1 MSPVLAGTLTV
12 RRPKHRRRPIL
23 DPKME
28 AVLAR
33 LVAESPNGV
42 LAKTQAVKLPYLVDV
57 VATHALGQPITSGR
71 YSPWAH
77 GVVATEVYDLIT
89 SARYG
94 GEPLEGTPFAV
105 EEPMGFEDRQTLV
118 LQGDVPDLLTEEEA
132 EVVDFVA
139 IQFGGLD
146 ASRLGRLTK
155 QMNSHVKTWPSPGKA
170 VRLNEPAYEVLPV
183 GFDEVDAEIALE
195 RLRAIEKDPDRL
207 ISGAELDK
215 ELAEILR

>member
-1 MSPVLAGTLTV
+1 MK
-12 RRPKHRRRPIL
+12 RRTHRRRPVL

-33 LVAESPNGV
+33 LIAESPNGE

-57 VATHALGQPITSGR
+57 VAQHVLGRRITSGR
-71 YSPWAH
+71 YAPWAH
-77 GVVATEVYDLIT
+77 GVVATEIYDLIT

-94 GEPLEGTPFAV
+94 GEPLEGTPFEAY
-105 EEPMGFEDRQTLV
+105 EPPGFEDRQTVALAAEA
-118 LQGDVPDLLTEEEA
+118 PDLLTEEEA

-139 IQFGGLD
+139 IQYARLEP
-146 ASRLGRLTK
+146 SRLGQITK
-155 QMNSHVKTWPSPGKA
+155 AMNPHITTWPSPGKP
-170 VRLNEPAYEVLPV
+170 VKINEPAYEVLPV

-207 ISGAELDK
+207 ISGAELEK
-215 ELAEILR
+215 ELSEIHR